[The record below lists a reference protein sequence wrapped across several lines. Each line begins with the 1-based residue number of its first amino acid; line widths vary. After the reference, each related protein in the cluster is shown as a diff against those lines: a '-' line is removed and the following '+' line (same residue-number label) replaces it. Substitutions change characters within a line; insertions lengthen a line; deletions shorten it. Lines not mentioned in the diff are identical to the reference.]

1 MGRASDREVVLTR
14 ILCEKLI
21 DLNRDIPNEAYD
33 DAIRQITAT
42 DAVQV
47 TICDFLWS
55 DKTGLPVESYTED
68 DVKTI
73 SNEVFRHVYRVYPSV
88 PSPCYAEAA

>member
-1 MGRASDREVVLTR
+1 VLTR
-14 ILCEKLI
+14 ILREKLVELNP
-21 DLNRDIPNEAYD
+21 DLPDEAYD

-73 SNEVFRHVYRVYPSV
+73 SYEVFRHVYRVYPLV